1 MAFSLGE
8 YQDIFLEEADEQL
21 QELNQNLLELEK
33 NPEDIDI
40 INNIFRA
47 AHSLKSSAA
56 FVGLNDLSDL
66 AHKMENLLQ
75 GIRDQTM
82 RVTSEIVDVIFKC
95 FDEINSVIG
104 SVSAGEEPSQDLS
117 GIIGEITRISE
128 GAAAGPGE
136 KPGNA
141 GAAADCWRLE
151 NSPYQKPRSMPKKAG
166 ISSQALKKAYT
177 AMRFPYL

>member
-33 NPEDIDI
+33 NPDNIDI

-75 GIRDQTM
+75 GIRDRTM
-82 RVTSEIVDVIFKC
+82 AVTPEIVDVIFKC
-95 FDEINSVIG
+95 FDEINSVIE
-104 SVSAGEEPSQDLS
+104 SVAAGEEPTQDLTW
-117 GIIGEITRISE
+117 IIERIKTVSE
-128 GAAAGPGE
+128 
-136 KPGNA
+136 
-141 GAAADCWRLE
+141 
-151 NSPYQKPRSMPKKAG
+151 
-166 ISSQALKKAYT
+166 
-177 AMRFPYL
+177 

>member
-1 MAFSLGE
+1 MAFTLGE

-33 NPEDIDI
+33 NPDDIEI

-75 GIRDQTM
+75 GIRDKTLDITPE
-82 RVTSEIVDVIFKC
+82 VVDIIFKC
-95 FDEINSVIG
+95 FDQINGVIETVASG
-104 SVSAGEEPSQDLS
+104 QEPKQDL
-117 GIIGEITRISE
+117 
-128 GAAAGPGE
+128 A
-136 KPGNA
+136 
-141 GAAADCWRLE
+141 
-151 NSPYQKPRSMPKKAG
+151 
-166 ISSQALKKAYT
+166 
-177 AMRFPYL
+177 